1 MPNLFG
7 ARTDHFELTATGG
20 PLEGVADVTGSSK
33 TPAAQDRSDA
43 EDANGDIAASA
54 YYGNTA
60 GELYEISNTYQ
71 FKSGVTYD
79 LAALKLGELSSG
91 TGAGIV
97 ADSITVNTANGD
109 SLPTIEFSG
118 IMGNDPISNPVGFEN
133 TFTLPSVGSIVG
145 RMQAQEMEFTTDDG
159 KLTSSSFTASI
170 DIADA
175 SDGEGEI
182 IAHGVSGGT
191 MEISADFVG
200 ITTAPAWSLASGSD
214 FTITQDPGE
223 EEPQSDW
230 ETGSGSAA
238 GILSRDAT

>member
-20 PLEGVADVTGSSK
+20 ALDGIADVTESSK

-54 YYGNTA
+54 YYGNTD
-60 GELYEISNTYQ
+60 GDLYEISNTYQ
-71 FKSGVTYD
+71 LKSGQTFD
-79 LAALKLGELSSG
+79 LSDLMLGELSSG

-109 SLPTIEFSG
+109 ELPTIEVSG
-118 IMGNDPISNPVGFEN
+118 ITGCDPIESPTGFEN
-133 TFTLPSVGSIVG
+133 TFTLPSISIDG
-145 RMQAQEMEFTTDDG
+145 AMRAQEMQFTTDDG

-191 MEISADFVG
+191 IEISADFVG
-200 ITTAPAWSLASGSD
+200 ITTAPAWSLATGSD
-214 FTITQDPGE
+214 FTITQNPGE
-223 EEPQSDW
+223 EESQADW
-230 ETGSGSAA
+230 ETGSGTAA